1 MNGLMNEKPFGVLIM
16 AYGSPDSL
24 DDMPAY
30 LSDIRGGRP
39 MSPGFV
45 AEFRNRYAQI
55 GGKSPLN
62 ERTFEQAENVEKALK
77 KRGRNAKAYV
87 GMRHWQPRIAD
98 AVAKMQADGIEK
110 AVGIVM
116 APHYSRLSI
125 GRYHSAVRE
134 ARRGGAIAFAH
145 IDSWCDQPRLI
156 SAQVANVK
164 AGLAR
169 FPKDA
174 RQSAKIVFSAHSL
187 PARLLQMGDPYDEEL
202 KRNAH
207 AIAEQLGP
215 VDWMFAYQSAA
226 NTGEPWLG
234 PQIEDV
240 IPALADGNY
249 RHVLVAPIGFVCDHV
264 EVLYDIDI
272 GCQKIARQRGIHLAR
287 TEMMNGDPP
296 FIEAIADAVEAAI

>member
-1 MNGLMNEKPFGVLIM
+1 MDENPIGVLIM

-39 MSPGFV
+39 MSPEFV
-45 AEFRNRYAQI
+45 AEFRDRYAQI

-62 ERTFEQAENVEKALK
+62 DRTFEQAAHVEAALK

-98 AVAKMQADGIEK
+98 AVAKMRADGIEK
-110 AVGIVM
+110 AVALVM
-116 APHYSRLSI
+116 APHYSRMSI
-125 GRYHSAVRE
+125 GRYHRAVRE
-134 ARRGGAIAFAH
+134 AVDSAIAFAY
-145 IDSWCDQPRLI
+145 IDSWCDQRRLRH
-156 SAQVANVK
+156 AQVATVK
-164 AGLAR
+164 AGLAQ
-169 FPKDA
+169 FPEDV
-174 RQSAKIVFSAHSL
+174 RQKAKLVFTAHSL

-226 NTGEPWLG
+226 TTGEPWLG

-240 IPALADGNY
+240 IPALAHGNY

-272 GCQKIARQRGIHLAR
+272 GCQKIARQHGIHLAR
-287 TEMMNGDPP
+287 TEMMNSDPL
-296 FIEAIADAVEAAI
+296 FIESIADAIEERI

>member
-1 MNGLMNEKPFGVLIM
+1 MNEKPFGVLIM

-39 MSPGFV
+39 MSPKFV

-55 GGKSPLN
+55 GGQSPLN
-62 ERTFEQAENVEKALK
+62 DRTIEQAENVEKALK
-77 KRGRNAKAYV
+77 KRGRNAKAYI

-116 APHYSRLSI
+116 APHYSRMSI

-134 ARRGGAIAFAH
+134 AQRAAGSAIAFACVN
-145 IDSWCDQPRLI
+145 SWCDQPGLI
-156 SAQVANVK
+156 SAQVAKVK

-174 RQSAKIVFSAHSL
+174 QQKAKIVFSAHSL
-187 PARLLQMGDPYDEEL
+187 PAQLLKMGDPYDEEL

-207 AIAEQLGP
+207 AIAEHLGP

-240 IPALADGNY
+240 LPALAAGNY
-249 RHVLVAPIGFVCDHV
+249 RHVLIAPMGFVCDHV

-272 GCQKIARQRGIHLAR
+272 GCQKIARECGLHLVR
-287 TEMMNGDPP
+287 TEMMNDDPL
-296 FIEAIADAVEAAI
+296 FIKAIADAVEAAI